1 MKTLFTLLTI
11 LFVATFWSQN
21 SIWIRLQNQ
30 PQKKNETWTFQN
42 PELDP
47 IFQQFNIT
55 GVKKAVECAKSP
67 QLSSI
72 WEIECDC
79 DIASLISEINLNKI
93 GDLAY
98 PAPKYQTL
106 YQPNDLSL
114 IANGNWAVDLIGA
127 SGAWDISKSTH
138 DFKIA
143 ISDQNIDPNHEELL
157 GKVISY
163 DTLNTQTTTHGTAVA
178 IVAAGNTNNG
188 VGFSSIGFRSSIA
201 FYPMNYNGILQAA
214 YDGLDVVNIS
224 WSSGCFYNPYERDI
238 VNEVWS
244 LGTFLVAAA
253 GNGNTCGWAGAP
265 VYPAYYDVV
274 FSVSSIGALD
284 NHEQF
289 LGDTLSTHQHN
300 SKVDLV
306 APGYGVPISPAQG
319 WYLQSSGTSF
329 AAPFVTGT
337 IALML
342 SKNPCLTNSEIESI
356 LKSTAKDIYSLNP
369 SYVGLIGSGRLDSKR
384 AVEAAAVTLTQE
396 VTISQIWQ
404 NQSGQIIIEEEGLQ
418 QPIGAIWSGGL
429 TGLEN
434 DSLESGFY
442 QISITDAHGC
452 QIDTVIELVETGNP
466 VVVVDTLYDAVD
478 LPEVWSN
485 SESLSLQ
492 EVLEQDFLISP
503 NPSSGQITISSNN
516 SSEFSV
522 ISSSGELVFF
532 DMIFGQ
538 MSINLPTGVYFIQS
552 KSVTK
557 KLIVI

>member
-1 MKTLFTLLTI
+1 MKNIFTLLTI
-11 LFVATFWSQN
+11 LVVTSFWSQN

-47 IFQQFNIT
+47 IFSKFGII
-55 GVKKAVECAKSP
+55 GAKKAVECAKSP

-79 DIASLISEINLNKI
+79 KIDSLISEINKNKI

-98 PAPKYQTL
+98 PSPKYQTL
-106 YQPNDLSL
+106 YQPNDLNL
-114 IANGNWAVDLIGA
+114 IANGNWAVDLIG
-127 SGAWDISKSTH
+127 SPGAWDISKSTP

-143 ISDQNIDPNHEELL
+143 ISDQNIDPHHEELV
-157 GKVISY
+157 GKVTSY

-188 VGFSSIGFRSSIA
+188 VGYSSIGFRSSIA

-274 FSVSSIGALD
+274 FSVSSIGELD

-289 LGDTLSTHQHN
+289 EGDTLSTHQHN

-306 APGYGVPISPAQG
+306 APGYGVPISPATG
-319 WYLQSSGTSF
+319 WYLQLSGTSF

-342 SKNPCLTNSEIESI
+342 SKNPCLTNGEIESI
-356 LKSTAKDIYSLNP
+356 LKSTAKDIHTLNP
-369 SYVGLIGSGRLDSKR
+369 NYVGLIGSGRLDSKR
-384 AVEAAAVTLTQE
+384 AVEAAAMMLTPE
-396 VTISQIWQ
+396 ITISQTWH
-404 NQSGQIIIEEEGLQ
+404 NPSGEIIIGVENLQ
-418 QPIGAIWSGGL
+418 QPVEVIWSSGL
-429 TGLEN
+429 TGLQN

-452 QIDTVIELVETGNP
+452 QIDTVVELVETSNP
-466 VVVVDTLYDAVD
+466 VVVVDTIYNEVD

-485 SESLSLQ
+485 VESLSVE
-492 EVLEQDFLISP
+492 EVELEDFLLTP
-503 NPSSGQITISSNN
+503 NPSSGQITISSN
-516 SSEFSV
+516 STSPFLV
-522 ISSSGELVFF
+522 ISASGELVFN
-532 DMIFGQ
+532 DSITGE
-538 MSINLPTGVYFIQS
+538 MSINLPSGVYFIKS
-552 KSVTK
+552 ISVTK

>member
-1 MKTLFTLLTI
+1 MKTLLTTLTI
-11 LFVATFWSQN
+11 LFLTTFWSQN

-30 PQKKNETWTFQN
+30 PQKKNDTWTFRN
-42 PELDP
+42 PQLDP
-47 IFQQFNIT
+47 IFSQFRIT
-55 GVKKAVECAKSP
+55 EVKRAVECAKSP
-67 QLSSI
+67 LLSSI

-79 DIASLISEINLNKI
+79 QIDSLISEINKNKI

-106 YQPNDLSL
+106 YQPNDLNL

-127 SGAWDISKSTH
+127 PGAWDISQSTP

-143 ISDQNIDPNHEELL
+143 ISDQNIDPNHEELI
-157 GKVISY
+157 GKVTSY

-178 IVAAGNTNNG
+178 IVAAGNTNNE

-274 FSVSSIGALD
+274 FSVSSIGELD

-289 LGDTLSTHQHN
+289 AGDTLSTHQHN
-300 SKVDLV
+300 LKVDLV
-306 APGYGVPISPAQG
+306 APGYGVPISPATG

-342 SKNPCLTNSEIESI
+342 SKNPCLTNHEIESI
-356 LKSTAKDIYSLNP
+356 LKSTAKDINLLNP
-369 SYVGLIGSGRLDSKR
+369 NYVGLIGSGRLDSKR
-384 AVEAAAVTLTQE
+384 AVEAAAMMLTPQIN
-396 VTISQIWQ
+396 ISQTWQ
-404 NQSGQIIIEEEGLQ
+404 NMSGEIIIDAQNLQ
-418 QPIGAIWSGGL
+418 QPIQAIWSGGL
-429 TGLEN
+429 TGLQN

-452 QIDTVIELVETGNP
+452 QIDTVVELLETSNP
-466 VVVVDTLYDAVD
+466 VVVVDTLYDVVD

-485 SESLSLQ
+485 VGSLSVE
-492 EVLEQDFLISP
+492 EVELEDFSLTP
-503 NPSSGQITISSNN
+503 NPSSGQITISSN
-516 SSEFSV
+516 STSPFLV
-522 ISSSGELVFF
+522 ISASGELVFN
-532 DMIFGQ
+532 DSIIGE
-538 MSINLPTGVYFIQS
+538 MSINLPSGVYFIKS